1 MLGRALAA
9 SSPGG
14 VDLRPMSHEQLDV
27 TGNSAVTATLD
38 AVRPDVV
45 INASGY
51 TSVDRAESERSLAF
65 ALNASAVEMLGKACA
80 RRGITVLHFSTDYV
94 FDGAASRPYRE
105 IDPPSPINCYGESKL
120 EGERALLSSGAPT
133 LLIRTQWLFGAH
145 GASFPKTMWDRAR
158 RGSVTCVV
166 NDQRG
171 RPTSA
176 ADLAGATWELIKR
189 RALGLFNVANT
200 GEATWHDVAE
210 LIFSRCGVPDLL
222 TSCSTSESSRPAR
235 RPPYSVLDT
244 TRVERVLGS
253 KLPHWKDALRT
264 FLDALEASEKSHPV

>member
-1 MLGRALAA
+1 NNYGPFQFPEKLIPLMITRALDDQPLPVYGDGANVRDWLFVDDHAAAIWSVRTSGSVNDGVYNIGGDAEMQHIPDRPMPIWLLGAGGMRGRALAA

-80 RRGITVLHFSTDYV
+80 RRGITVVHFSTDYV

-105 IDPPSPINCYGESKL
+105 IDTPSPINCYGESKL
-120 EGERALLSSGAPT
+120 DGERALLSSGSPT

-145 GASFPKTMWDRAR
+145 GASFPRTMW
-158 RGSVTCVV
+158 
-166 NDQRG
+166 
-171 RPTSA
+171 
-176 ADLAGATWELIKR
+176 
-189 RALGLFNVANT
+189 
-200 GEATWHDVAE
+200 
-210 LIFSRCGVPDLL
+210 
-222 TSCSTSESSRPAR
+222 
-235 RPPYSVLDT
+235 
-244 TRVERVLGS
+244 
-253 KLPHWKDALRT
+253 
-264 FLDALEASEKSHPV
+264 